1 MPDINEYMGRDGFI
15 WFIGVVEDR
24 NDPLELGRVRVRCLG
39 YHSENLSEIPTSSLP
54 WAHVMHPTTDPAMHG
69 MGKTPS
75 FLVEGGWVC
84 GFFRDSGENQQPVVI
99 GTLPGIPETPGGIE
113 QTYTKGFNDPRHKNS
128 TQTNL
133 LTDGKDY
140 SMPYDDKTFNPI
152 DRFKDI
158 GGEIEGEFDEKVR
171 PDYGKESYG
180 PYPLGGF
187 VNGKDDKDGVFG
199 RASGHSYGES
209 DTNRLARGAGHGVL
223 AAKDGAALTGVM
235 LPHSDQKLRDE
246 FSELPKGYS
255 DNEARDAG
263 IDIYGNKVK
272 KDDKFLDA
280 AGNYSTMAGKS
291 TGPNATPRPSFI
303 NENTDINDES
313 VHPIPAAAAP
323 QSVDA
328 SYSADAINPL
338 MNVDKPEFTNEKW
351 NEPKTT
357 DKNKNGRIRYAAKY
371 PYNHVFES
379 ESGHIKEYDDTPGS
393 ERIHE
398 YHTSGT
404 FYEVDADGAKHVRVV
419 GNNYEVIHGT
429 DFVNIKGDVNLTI
442 ESNCKT
448 YIKGDWN
455 IQVDGNKHETIG
467 GSSHETIGGNHISL
481 IRGEREQTVETNVI
495 ETYGT
500 DIDKHFHTRLVTGST
515 NDTVLRNVTE
525 TYGTKIDEHSHSNTV
540 VGKLTHTVQRNVT
553 ETYGTDKTKDFRKT
567 EIVGTESLTVQS
579 STTYDLKTSWA
590 YTVGTTWTGTTG
602 STWTHT
608 SSGNISITGP
618 RIDLNPD

>member
-39 YHSENLSEIPTSSLP
+39 YHTDDLSAIPTSSLP

-84 GFFRDSGENQQPVVI
+84 GFFRDAGENQQPVVI

-140 SMPYDDKTFNPI
+140 SMPYTDVDEDGKETNNTFNPA
-152 DRFKDI
+152 DRKDDI
-158 GGEIEGEFDEKVR
+158 GGIIKGSVDKKVR

-187 VNGKDDKDGVFG
+187 VNGKNDEDGVFS
-199 RASGHSYGES
+199 RSSGHTFGEP
-209 DTNRLARGAGHGVL
+209 DTNRLARGAGHNVL
-223 AAKDGAALTGVM
+223 GDKDAAYTAFVL
-235 LPHSDQKLRDE
+235 LPHSDQAQGDDE
-246 FSELPKGYS
+246 FGYGDDTPRNS
-255 DNEARDAG
+255 G
-263 IDIYGNKVK
+263 IDIYGNRVK
-272 KDDKFLDA
+272 KDDVFLDN
-280 AGNYSTMAGKS
+280 AGLYSTMAGKS

-303 NENTDINDES
+303 NENRDINDES

-323 QSVDA
+323 QSVDS
-328 SYSADAINPL
+328 SYTEDKINPL
-338 MNVDKPEFTNEKW
+338 MNKDDPTLTNEKW
-351 NEPKTT
+351 NEPRTT
-357 DKNKNGRIRYAAKY
+357 DVNKNGRPRYGAKY

-398 YHTSGT
+398 YHTAGT
-404 FYEVDADGAKHVRVV
+404 FYEVDADGTKHVRVV

-455 IQVDGNKHETIG
+455 IQVDGNKYETVK
-467 GSSHETIGGNHISL
+467 GNVH
-481 IRGEREQTVETNVI
+481 

-500 DIDKHFHTRLVTGST
+500 TLDGHHHVTLVHGEREETVEKNVIQTYGTEIDKHFHTLLVTGSS
-515 NDTVLRNVTE
+515 NHTVTRNVTE
-525 TYGTKIDEHSHSNTV
+525 TF
-540 VGKLTHTVQRNVT
+540 
-553 ETYGTDKTKDFRKT
+553 GTDTSHARSTSITGTDTKTT
-567 EIVGTESLTVQS
+567 GLSTNLITGTA
-579 STTYDLKTSWA
+579 WN
-590 YTVGTTWTGTTG
+590 YTIGTTWNGTTG

-608 SSGNISITGP
+608 SGGDITITGGP
-618 RIDLNPD
+618 NINLNP

>member
-1 MPDINEYMGRDGFI
+1 MSKLKNYMGQDGFI

-39 YHSENLSEIPTSSLP
+39 YHTDDLTAIPTSSLP

-75 FLVEGGWVC
+75 FLLEGGWVC
-84 GFFRDSGENQQPVVI
+84 GFFRDAGDKQQPVVI
-99 GTLPGIPETPGGIE
+99 GSLPGIPETSGGIE
-113 QTYTKGFNDPRHKNS
+113 ATYTKGFNDPRHKNS
-128 TQTNL
+128 TQINSTG
-133 LTDGKDY
+133 GKDY
-140 SMPYDDKTFNPI
+140 AMPYGDETFNPN
-152 DRFKDI
+152 DRLKDI
-158 GGEIEGEFDEKVR
+158 GGEIEGDISKKVR

-199 RASGHSYGES
+199 RASGHTFGES
-209 DTNRLARGAGHGVL
+209 DTNRLARGSGHGVL
-223 AAKDGAALTGVM
+223 SAKDNAALTGVM
-235 LPHSDQKLRDE
+235 LPHSDQKARDDN
-246 FSELPKGYS
+246 PNYS
-255 DNEARDAG
+255 DEEPRDAG
-263 IDIYGNKVK
+263 VDIYGNKVK

-291 TGPNATPRPSFI
+291 TGPNAAPRPSFI
-303 NENTDINDES
+303 NENSDIKDEN
-313 VHPIPAAAAP
+313 VHPIPAAGSP

-328 SYSADAINPL
+328 SGTADAINPL
-338 MNVDKPEFTNEKW
+338 MNVKNPELTNEKW

-357 DKNKNGRIRYAAKY
+357 DKNKNGRVRYSAKY

-404 FYEVDADGAKHVRVV
+404 FYEIDADGNKHTRVV
-419 GNNYEVIHGT
+419 GNDYEIIAGT
-429 DFVNIKGDVNLTI
+429 NFVNIKGDVNLTI

-455 IQVDGNKHETIG
+455 IQVDGNKYETVLGNVHETYG
-467 GSSHETIGGNHISL
+467 TNLDSHHHVTL
-481 IRGEREQTVETNVI
+481 IHGEREETVEKNVI

-525 TYGTKIDEHSHSNTV
+525 TYGTKIDEHFHNNTV

-553 ETYGTDKTKDFRKT
+553 ETYGTDKGKDFRKT

-579 STTYDLKTSWA
+579 STTYDLKTTWA
-590 YTVGTTWTGTTG
+590 GTTG

-608 SSGNISITGP
+608 SGGDIRITGGTD
-618 RIDLNPD
+618 IHLNP

>member
-133 LTDGKDY
+133 MTDGKEY

-187 VNGKDDKDGVFG
+187 VNGKDDKDGIFA
-199 RASGHSYGES
+199 RASGHTFGES
-209 DTNRLARGAGHGVL
+209 DTNRLARGGGHGVL

-255 DNEARDAG
+255 DNEAAMPVIRLRRT
-263 IDIYGNKVK
+263 IN
-272 KDDKFLDA
+272 FL
-280 AGNYSTMAGKS
+280 TQL
-291 TGPNATPRPSFI
+291 ATI
-303 NENTDINDES
+303 LLWQES
-313 VHPIPAAAAP
+313 QLDQMLLPAP
-323 QSVDA
+323 
-328 SYSADAINPL
+328 
-338 MNVDKPEFTNEKW
+338 
-351 NEPKTT
+351 
-357 DKNKNGRIRYAAKY
+357 
-371 PYNHVFES
+371 
-379 ESGHIKEYDDTPGS
+379 
-393 ERIHE
+393 
-398 YHTSGT
+398 
-404 FYEVDADGAKHVRVV
+404 
-419 GNNYEVIHGT
+419 
-429 DFVNIKGDVNLTI
+429 
-442 ESNCKT
+442 
-448 YIKGDWN
+448 
-455 IQVDGNKHETIG
+455 
-467 GSSHETIGGNHISL
+467 
-481 IRGEREQTVETNVI
+481 
-495 ETYGT
+495 
-500 DIDKHFHTRLVTGST
+500 
-515 NDTVLRNVTE
+515 
-525 TYGTKIDEHSHSNTV
+525 HS
-540 VGKLTHTVQRNVT
+540 
-553 ETYGTDKTKDFRKT
+553 
-567 EIVGTESLTVQS
+567 
-579 STTYDLKTSWA
+579 
-590 YTVGTTWTGTTG
+590 
-602 STWTHT
+602 
-608 SSGNISITGP
+608 
-618 RIDLNPD
+618 

>member
-1 MPDINEYMGRDGFI
+1 MTTLKNYMGQDGFV

-39 YHSENLSEIPTSSLP
+39 YHTDDLSSIPTSSLP

-84 GFFRDSGENQQPVVI
+84 GFFRDSRDKQQPVII
-99 GTLPGIPETPGGIE
+99 GTLPGIPETSGGLE
-113 QTYTKGFNDPRHKNS
+113 STYTKGFNDPRHKNS

-133 LTDGKDY
+133 KGGKDY
-140 SMPYDDKTFNPI
+140 AMPYDETFNPN

-158 GGEIEGEFDEKVR
+158 GGEIEGDLDENVR

-187 VNGKDDKDGVFG
+187 VNGKDDKDGVFA
-199 RASGHSYGES
+199 RDSGHTFGES

-235 LPHSDQKLRDE
+235 LPHSDQKARDDD
-246 FSELPKGYS
+246 PNYS
-255 DNEARDAG
+255 DAEARDAG

-303 NENTDINDES
+303 NENTDINDKS

-328 SYSADAINPL
+328 SGTADAINPL
-338 MNVDKPEFTNEKW
+338 MNVDKPELTNEKW

-553 ETYGTDKTKDFRKT
+553 ETYGTDKSKDFRKT

-602 STWTHT
+602 STWDHE
-608 SSGNISITGP
+608 SLGNITIVGGP
-618 RIDLNPD
+618 RIDLNPSDEE

>member
-39 YHSENLSEIPTSSLP
+39 YHSDDLSKIPTSSLP

-84 GFFRDSGENQQPVVI
+84 GFFRDAGENQQPVII
-99 GTLPGIPETPGGIE
+99 GTLPGIPETPGGVE
-113 QTYTKGFNDPRHKNS
+113 STYTKGFNDPRHKNS
-128 TQTNL
+128 TQSNL

-140 SMPYDDKTFNPI
+140 SMPYTDADEDGNETDNTFNPT
-152 DRFKDI
+152 DRKDDI
-158 GGEIEGEFDEKVR
+158 GGIIKGSVDKKVR

-187 VNGKDDKDGVFG
+187 VNGKNDEDGVFS
-199 RASGHSYGES
+199 RSSGHTFGEP
-209 DTNRLARGAGHGVL
+209 DTNRLARGAGHNVL
-223 AAKDGAALTGVM
+223 GAKDAAYTAFVL
-235 LPHSDQKLRDE
+235 LPHSDQAQGDDE
-246 FSELPKGYS
+246 FGYGDDIPRNS
-255 DNEARDAG
+255 G
-263 IDIYGNKVK
+263 IDIYGNRVK
-272 KDDKFLDA
+272 KDDVFLDN
-280 AGNYSTMAGKS
+280 AGLYSTMAGKS
-291 TGPNATPRPSFI
+291 TGPNTDPRVSFI
-303 NENTDINDES
+303 NENADINDQS
-313 VHPIPAAAAP
+313 SHPLPAAGAP
-323 QSVDA
+323 QSADS
-328 SYSADAINPL
+328 SYTEDKINPL
-338 MNVDKPEFTNEKW
+338 MNKDDPTLTNEKW
-351 NEPKTT
+351 NEPRTT
-357 DKNKNGRIRYAAKY
+357 DVNKNGRPRYGAKY

-398 YHTSGT
+398 YHTAGT
-404 FYEVDADGAKHVRVV
+404 FYEVDADGTKHVRVV

-455 IQVDGNKHETIG
+455 IQVDGNKYETVK
-467 GSSHETIGGNHISL
+467 GNVH
-481 IRGEREQTVETNVI
+481 

-500 DIDKHFHTRLVTGST
+500 TLDSHHHVTLVHGEREETVEKNVIQTYGTEIDKHFHTLLVTGSS
-515 NDTVLRNVTE
+515 NHTVTRNVTE
-525 TYGTKIDEHSHSNTV
+525 TF
-540 VGKLTHTVQRNVT
+540 
-553 ETYGTDKTKDFRKT
+553 GTDTSHARSTSITGTDTKTT
-567 EIVGTESLTVQS
+567 GLSTNLITGTAWNYTIG
-579 STTYDLKTSWA
+579 TSWN
-590 YTVGTTWTGTTG
+590 GTTG

-608 SSGNISITGP
+608 SGGDITITGGP
-618 RIDLNPD
+618 NINLNP